1 MAIKGTRSSN
11 AKKTNITLPEI
22 ELAIAKYYGTRQHII
37 VPNISWGFSWNDKQ
51 GWHSMHECDMFIIKK
66 TGYAVEVE
74 IKRSKSDLL
83 NDFKKRHKHE
93 SNKIKE
99 FFYAIPK
106 DKVDE
111 WSKLIPKHAGIIEY
125 WKYEENIWDKK
136 KHQWSNKTKWVV
148 KARITR
154 NAEINKTASP
164 LTVPEQLKIAR
175 LGTLRI
181 WNLKEK
187 MIKNATGKKI

>member
-1 MAIKGTRSSN
+1 MGVKGSRVKKKIPAINVT
-11 AKKTNITLPEI
+11 EI
-22 ELAIAKYYGTRQHII
+22 ELAIAKWYGTRQNII
-37 VPNISWGFSWNDKQ
+37 VPNISWGFSWNDKW
-51 GWHSMHECDMFIIKK
+51 GWHSMHECDIFVVKK

-74 IKRSKSDLL
+74 IKRSKNDLL
-83 NDFKKRHKHE
+83 NDFKKRHKHK
-93 SNKIKE
+93 SSKIRE

-111 WSKLIPKHAGIIEY
+111 WSKLIPKHAGIIAYE
-125 WKYEENIWDKK
+125 KYEEDIWDKK
-136 KHQWSNKTKWVV
+136 ARKWSDKTKWVT
-148 KARITR
+148 KARQVR
-154 NAEINKTASP
+154 SSQVNKEATK
-164 LTVPEQLKIAR
+164 LTIEEQLKIAR